1 MRAASLVVGVAGDS
15 GAGKST
21 FIEAVRRILGPERV
35 LAIDADDYHTLD
47 RKQRKALG
55 VTPLNPRANDLDLL
69 AHHLRELKWGQPVRK
84 PVYDH
89 RTGTFGDPEE
99 VEPRPIVLV
108 QGLLPFYTPAL
119 RQVVDVKVYF
129 DTHPELKLRWKVKRD
144 CESRGYRVEEVLLEI
159 LHRLDDFRRYVEAQK
174 SHADVIVSLIP
185 PYGGVE
191 DVPLDVPWALV
202 GERREFNVLVSRL
215 AHATYGHPV
224 PLRRLPLDCNGQEM
238 EAVEILGALEA
249 ASALTLLR
257 RLGDRN
263 GLTRALAAA
272 RSPLLPA
279 EVAQLLFAW
288 RVEYAWASGFPS
300 PVGNA

>member
-1 MRAASLVVGVAGDS
+1 MRRESLVVAVAGDS

-21 FIEAVRRILGPERV
+21 FVEAVRRILGPERV

-55 VTPLNPRANDLDLL
+55 ITPLNPQANDLDLL
-69 AHHLRELKWGQPVRK
+69 AQHLGELKEGRPVRK

-119 RQVVDVKVYF
+119 RRVVDVKVYF

-144 CESRGYRVEEVLLEI
+144 CEARGYRVEEVLLEI

-174 SHADVIVSLIP
+174 GHADAIVSLIP
-185 PYGGVE
+185 PYGGVTE
-191 DVPLDVPWALV
+191 RPLDVPWALL

-238 EAVEILGALEA
+238 EAIEILGAVEA
-249 ASALTLLR
+249 VSALTLLR

-263 GLTRALAAA
+263 GLSRVLAAA
-272 RSPLLPA
+272 RGPLLPA
-279 EVAQLLFAW
+279 EFAQLLFAW
-288 RVEYAWASGFPS
+288 RVEYAWASG
-300 PVGNA
+300 GNA